1 MNRSSNKRTRR
12 SSSRSKRSSRSRKR
26 SHIRVRRSKRT
37 RRSSKRS
44 KKGGWGATA
53 TATKDNK
60 PFFPSLLSGGWGG
73 APELGF

>member
-12 SSSRSKRSSRSRKR
+12 SSIKTSRRSKHSSRSKRSR
-26 SHIRVRRSKRT
+26 
-37 RRSSKRS
+37 SKRS

-53 TATKDNK
+53 TKDK
-60 PFFPSLLSGGWGG
+60 PFLPSLLSGGWGG

>member
-1 MNRSSNKRTRR
+1 MNRSS
-12 SSSRSKRSSRSRKR
+12 SRKR
-26 SHIRVRRSKRT
+26 SRRRSSIKRT

-53 TATKDNK
+53 TKDK
-60 PFFPSLLSGGWGG
+60 PFLPSLLSGGWGG